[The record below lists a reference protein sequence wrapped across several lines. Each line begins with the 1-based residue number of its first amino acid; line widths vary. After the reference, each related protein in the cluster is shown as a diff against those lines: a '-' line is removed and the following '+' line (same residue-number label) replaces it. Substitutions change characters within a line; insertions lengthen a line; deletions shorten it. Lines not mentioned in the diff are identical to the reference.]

1 MGSLDEEI
9 KNEICLKDDQ
19 ENLNKNNLVMKNN
32 PKINYTDNN
41 PKLHFQS
48 GNINKLREVL
58 KITNQVFMINNLKK
72 QISNYRQIVKEK
84 NEELSDLKV
93 SSKVSKYKNLECE
106 YKQRNEELF
115 LLKNN
120 YKKINQAYS
129 EYLKFNVL
137 EKIGN

>member
-58 KITNQVFMINNLKK
+58 
-72 QISNYRQIVKEK
+72 
-84 NEELSDLKV
+84 
-93 SSKVSKYKNLECE
+93 
-106 YKQRNEELF
+106 
-115 LLKNN
+115 
-120 YKKINQAYS
+120 
-129 EYLKFNVL
+129 
-137 EKIGN
+137 